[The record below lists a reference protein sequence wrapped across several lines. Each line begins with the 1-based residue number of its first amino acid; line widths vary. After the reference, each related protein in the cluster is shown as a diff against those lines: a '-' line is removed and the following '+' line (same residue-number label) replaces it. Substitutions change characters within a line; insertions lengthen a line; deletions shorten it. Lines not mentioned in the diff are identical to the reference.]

1 MNITFSKK
9 CGVQQSIISA
19 MTKAAELT
27 LEKEGLPKEVK
38 DRADISVTFLKS
50 DKIQK
55 LNNEY
60 RGKDKTTDV
69 LSFPM
74 YESVEEIIE
83 AEESMEGELALGD
96 VVINKEQAAVQAE
109 EYGHTYKRE
118 MVYLFVHSLLH
129 LLGYDHEDKD
139 GKKIMRKKEEEIME
153 EIGIER

>member
-9 CGVQQSIISA
+9 CGVQQSIITA
-19 MTKAAELT
+19 MTRAAELV
-27 LEKEGLPKEVK
+27 LREEGLTE
-38 DRADISVTFLKS
+38 DEFNRAEISVTFLKS

-55 LNNEY
+55 LNLEY

-74 YESVEEIIE
+74 YDSMDDFPE
-83 AEESMEGELALGD
+83 AGELQLGD
-96 VVINKEQAAVQAE
+96 VVINKEQAQVQAE

-129 LLGYDHEDKD
+129 LLGYDHENKEDK
-139 GKKIMRKKEEEIME
+139 KEMRKREDEIME
-153 EIGIER
+153 EMRIER